1 MINQY
6 LLLTKCLKSQMIKN
20 KLTLSVL
27 HNFFKKIILMHSKNF
42 HSSPKNLGIHPFF
55 LKDYQIA
62 ARNFSLEKSI
72 KIIHFLKETDIK
84 SKGIN
89 NNRVVMKKN

>member
-1 MINQY
+1 MNSTF
-6 LLLTKCLKSQMIKN
+6 LF
-20 KLTLSVL
+20 TLPLL

-42 HSSPKNLGIHPFF
+42 HTSPKSLGVLPFF

-62 ARNFSLEKSI
+62 ARNYSLEKSI
-72 KIIHFLKETDIK
+72 KIIHLLKDADLK

-89 NNRVVMKKN
+89 NNRVNIKELMLDLILDIIRI